1 MLTDEQLITLQQIA
15 EKAGELTP
23 GPWSYV
29 SGYVRHKNATDR
41 SGRSKPYTLCSI
53 SSPGAN
59 ELRTPEGKYGTL
71 DEARTV
77 QRVRGEHIAA
87 FDPSTC
93 AELVRGMLR
102 FRDLCRS
109 ALAIAKRKGK
119 ATNWEAFTRQLEN
132 ALSEDRHKEQP

>member
-1 MLTDEQLITLQQIA
+1 MPLNDEQLRTLLEVA
-15 EKAGELTP
+15 EKAAKITP

-41 SGRSKPYTLCSI
+41 SGRAKPYTLCSI

-59 ELRTPEGKYGTL
+59 ELRTPEGKYGTF

-77 QRVRGEHIAA
+77 QRARGEHVAA

-93 AELVRGMLR
+93 AELVREVLAAKSEIGRLR
-102 FRDLCRS
+102 
-109 ALAIAKRKGK
+109 
-119 ATNWEAFTRQLEN
+119 EQL
-132 ALSEDRHKEQP
+132 KETQAAAEKWYHERY